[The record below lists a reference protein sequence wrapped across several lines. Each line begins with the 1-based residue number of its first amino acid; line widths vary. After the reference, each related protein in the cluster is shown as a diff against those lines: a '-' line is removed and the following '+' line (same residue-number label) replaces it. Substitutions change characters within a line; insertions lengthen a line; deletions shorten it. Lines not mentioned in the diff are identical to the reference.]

1 MKKIILLSFILSLIL
16 FTALIKNSTKNI
28 EDEIL
33 TLKESLSDLKN
44 ELGDTKL
51 EYEYLSSAEK
61 LLEYQSMYFDQYLIQ
76 KDINL
81 IELLQKTDKGI
92 QLKNFNFTSNNE

>member
-1 MKKIILLSFILSLIL
+1 MMRSLVFFLIFFLIVSTSF
-16 FTALIKNSTKNI
+16 IKNSTKNI

-61 LLEYQSMYFDQYLIQ
+61 LLEYQSMYFDQDLIQ

>member
-1 MKKIILLSFILSLIL
+1 MNKIILLSFILSLIL
-16 FTALIKNSTKNI
+16 FTAFIKNSTKNI

-61 LLEYQSMYFDQYLIQ
+61 LLEYQSLYFE
-76 KDINL
+76 N
-81 IELLQKTDKGI
+81 ELNK
-92 QLKNFNFTSNNE
+92 KNISEIKNIKNRFNDE